1 MHISSINQ
9 LGPEIRK
16 ARKALGLSQTDLSLA
31 TGLSIKFLSQ
41 LETGK
46 ADNPGLANVIDIVRA
61 LGGQIDINWLEA
73 TASSDPDAS
82 DDAGDDAGAGANE
95 NPDGARA

>member
-1 MHISSINQ
+1 MHITRMDQ

-16 ARKALGLSQTDLSLA
+16 IRKALGLSQTELSLA

-46 ADNPGLANVIDIVRA
+46 ADNPSFANILDITRA
-61 LGGQIDINWLEA
+61 LGGQMTLDWSDL
-73 TASSDPDAS
+73 ASSDTPGQ
-82 DDAGDDAGAGANE
+82 GDG
-95 NPDGARA
+95 DGA

>member
-1 MHISSINQ
+1 MHITRMDE

-16 ARKALGLSQTDLSLA
+16 ARKALGLSQTDLALA

-46 ADNPGLANVIDIVRA
+46 ADNPSFANILDITRA
-61 LGGQIDINWLEA
+61 LGGQVMLDWSDM
-73 TASSDPDAS
+73 ASEPDPDQT
-82 DDAGDDAGAGANE
+82 DGD
-95 NPDGARA
+95 RA

>member
-1 MHISSINQ
+1 MDQ

-46 ADNPGLANVIDIVRA
+46 ADNPSFANILDIIRA
-61 LGGQIDINWLEA
+61 LGGQVMLDWSDIPTE
-73 TASSDPDAS
+73 TDPGQS
-82 DDAGDDAGAGANE
+82 NGD
-95 NPDGARA
+95 RA

>member
-1 MHISSINQ
+1 MHITRMDQ

-46 ADNPGLANVIDIVRA
+46 ADNPSFANILDITRA
-61 LGGQIDINWLEA
+61 LGGQVTLDWSDL
-73 TASSDPDAS
+73 ASSDTPGQ
-82 DDAGDDAGAGANE
+82 GDGDR
-95 NPDGARA
+95 P

>member
-1 MHISSINQ
+1 MLITHLDQ

-46 ADNPGLANVIDIVRA
+46 ADNPSFANILDIIRA
-61 LGGQIDINWLEA
+61 LGGQVMLDWSDIPTE
-73 TASSDPDAS
+73 TDPGQS
-82 DDAGDDAGAGANE
+82 NGD
-95 NPDGARA
+95 RA

>member
-1 MHISSINQ
+1 LEDAVHITRMDQ
-9 LGPEIRK
+9 LGPEIRN

-46 ADNPGLANVIDIVRA
+46 ADNPSFANILDITRA
-61 LGGQIDINWLEA
+61 LGGQMTLDWSDLASID
-73 TASSDPDAS
+73 TPGQGG
-82 DDAGDDAGAGANE
+82 GDR
-95 NPDGARA
+95 P

>member
-1 MHISSINQ
+1 MDQ

-16 ARKALGLSQTDLSLA
+16 TRKALGLSQTDLALA

-46 ADNPGLANVIDIVRA
+46 ADNPSFANILDITRA
-61 LGGQIDINWLEA
+61 LGGQVRLDWSDIPTE
-73 TASSDPDAS
+73 TAPAQT
-82 DDAGDDAGAGANE
+82 GGGQT
-95 NPDGARA
+95 

>member
-1 MHISSINQ
+1 MHITRMDQ

-46 ADNPGLANVIDIVRA
+46 ADNPGFANILDITRA
-61 LGGQIDINWLEA
+61 LGGQVTLDWSEFS
-73 TASSDPDAS
+73 SSDAPGQS
-82 DDAGDDAGAGANE
+82 DGDGHV
-95 NPDGARA
+95 

>member
-1 MHISSINQ
+1 VHITRMDQ

-46 ADNPGLANVIDIVRA
+46 ADNPGFANILDITRA
-61 LGGQIDINWLEA
+61 LGGQVTLDWSDISTEP
-73 TASSDPDAS
+73 DPGQS
-82 DDAGDDAGAGANE
+82 NGD
-95 NPDGARA
+95 RA

>member
-1 MHISSINQ
+1 MHITRMDE

-16 ARKALGLSQTDLSLA
+16 ARRELGLSQTDLALA

-46 ADNPGLANVIDIVRA
+46 ADNPGFANILDITRA
-61 LGGQIDINWLEA
+61 LGGQVMLDWSDM
-73 TASSDPDAS
+73 SSEPDPGQTD
-82 DDAGDDAGAGANE
+82 GD
-95 NPDGARA
+95 RA

>member
-1 MHISSINQ
+1 MHITRMDQ

-16 ARKALGLSQTDLSLA
+16 TRKALGLSQTDLALA

-46 ADNPGLANVIDIVRA
+46 ADNPGFANILDITRA
-61 LGGQIDINWLEA
+61 LGGQVRLDW
-73 TASSDPDAS
+73 SDVVGNTDPAQT
-82 DDAGDDAGAGANE
+82 GGG
-95 NPDGARA
+95 RT

>member
-1 MHISSINQ
+1 LEDAVHITRMDQ

-46 ADNPGLANVIDIVRA
+46 ADNPSFANILDITRA
-61 LGGQIDINWLEA
+61 LGGQVTLDWSDLV
-73 TASSDPDAS
+73 SSDNPGQS
-82 DDAGDDAGAGANE
+82 DGDR
-95 NPDGARA
+95 P

>member
-1 MHISSINQ
+1 MHITRMDQ

-16 ARKALGLSQTDLSLA
+16 ARKALGLSQTDLALA

-46 ADNPGLANVIDIVRA
+46 ADNPGFANILDITRA
-61 LGGQIDINWLEA
+61 LGGQVMLDWSDM
-73 TASSDPDAS
+73 SSEPDPGQTD
-82 DDAGDDAGAGANE
+82 GD
-95 NPDGARA
+95 RAA

>member
-9 LGPEIRK
+9 LGPEIRN

-61 LGGQIDINWLEA
+61 LGGQVDINWLEV

-82 DDAGDDAGAGANE
+82 DDAGAGAGADE

>member
-1 MHISSINQ
+1 MHITRMDQ

-46 ADNPGLANVIDIVRA
+46 ADNPGFANILDITRA
-61 LGGQIDINWLEA
+61 LGGQVTLDWSDL
-73 TASSDPDAS
+73 ASSDAPGQS
-82 DDAGDDAGAGANE
+82 DGDGHV
-95 NPDGARA
+95 

>member
-1 MHISSINQ
+1 MHITRMDQ

-16 ARKALGLSQTDLSLA
+16 ARKALGLSQTDLALA

-46 ADNPGLANVIDIVRA
+46 ADNPSFANILDITRA
-61 LGGQIDINWLEA
+61 LGGQVMLDWSNMSSEPDPGEKDGG
-73 TASSDPDAS
+73 TA
-82 DDAGDDAGAGANE
+82 
-95 NPDGARA
+95 

>member
-1 MHISSINQ
+1 MHITRMDQ

-16 ARKALGLSQTDLSLA
+16 ARKALGLSQTDLALA

-46 ADNPGLANVIDIVRA
+46 ADNPSFANILDIIRA
-61 LGGQIDINWLEA
+61 LGGQVTLDWSDLV
-73 TASSDPDAS
+73 SSDTPGQ
-82 DDAGDDAGAGANE
+82 GDG
-95 NPDGARA
+95 DGA

>member
-1 MHISSINQ
+1 VHITRMDQ

-16 ARKALGLSQTDLSLA
+16 ARKALGLSQTDLALA

-46 ADNPGLANVIDIVRA
+46 ADNPSFANILDIIRA
-61 LGGQIDINWLEA
+61 LGGQVTLDWSDLV
-73 TASSDPDAS
+73 SSDTPGQ
-82 DDAGDDAGAGANE
+82 GDG
-95 NPDGARA
+95 DGA

>member
-1 MHISSINQ
+1 MQISDIDQ

-31 TGLSIKFLSQ
+31 TGLSVKFISQ

-46 ADNPGLANVIDIVRA
+46 ADNPSFPNILDITRA
-61 LGGQIDINWLEA
+61 LGGQISFAWAIAEEHRDMAAVKRNG
-73 TASSDPDAS
+73 DPL
-82 DDAGDDAGAGANE
+82 
-95 NPDGARA
+95 